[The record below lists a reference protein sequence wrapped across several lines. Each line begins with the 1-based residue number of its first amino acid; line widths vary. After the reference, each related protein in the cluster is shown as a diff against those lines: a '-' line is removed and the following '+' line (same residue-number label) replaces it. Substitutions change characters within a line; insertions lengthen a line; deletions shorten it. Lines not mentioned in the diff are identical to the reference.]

1 MRPQLQ
7 AAISVYRSGKLHPG
21 VGHRLQS
28 PDITRCIRGVA
39 NDEEW
44 HRGLYPPVSFD
55 NKVGVVLWFQSAHVE
70 EECPAFEAESFYELR
85 TLLSAAIRSVGDHH
99 RRRIVAV
106 QEVVRDDPGIRN
118 GNGGKQTG
126 QVLGDSVKC
135 PAGDAPLS
143 AFSLNA
149 VNVERYGNSAQAGN
163 D

>member
-1 MRPQLQ
+1 MFRVVFGQNAAAGSHRFEEGRMGTTHFSRLDIQVRMRPQLQ

-70 EECPAFEAESFYELR
+70 EECPAFEAESFYEFR
-85 TLLSAAIRSVGDHH
+85 TLLSAAIRY
-99 RRRIVAV
+99 
-106 QEVVRDDPGIRN
+106 
-118 GNGGKQTG
+118 
-126 QVLGDSVKC
+126 
-135 PAGDAPLS
+135 S
-143 AFSLNA
+143 A
-149 VNVERYGNSAQAGN
+149 
-163 D
+163 